1 MNHYQITGVVVLIG
15 LIILA
20 TLTFWPGV
28 TTPSTAVV
36 DTSTDTDTSVPANT
50 TGPGPNATASGA
62 GVRTYEKGV
71 YVTAVWYTNTGFVPA
86 QLTLTKGEEVRFVNK
101 TSGVMHVIGD
111 EKLSSK
117 YYGLV
122 NQQNSLAKD
131 DTYQLKMTET
141 GIFIYSNLNTNP
153 LKSGQIIVK

>member
-1 MNHYQITGVVVLIG
+1 MNHYQITGVIILIG
-15 LIILA
+15 LIIVA
-20 TLTFWPGV
+20 TLTFWPSV
-28 TTPSTAVV
+28 TTPSTSVV
-36 DTSTDTDTSVPANT
+36 AAPTTQATTPTPAKA
-50 TGPGPNATASGA
+50 GAAALPAGA
-62 GVRTYEKGV
+62 GARTYENGV
-71 YVTAVWYTNTGFVPA
+71 YVTTVYYTKTGFVPA

-101 TSGVMHVIGD
+101 TAGVMHVIGD

-131 DTYQLKMTET
+131 DTYQIKLPEL
-141 GIFIYSNLNTNP
+141 GIFVYSNLNTNP